1 MNSISFIYLLIIVLC
16 WTLNPFIKKIVL
28 KSKKLNTD
36 EYFILNHLFVTLIL
50 GFYFF
55 YLFKQKKCS
64 PNCFR
69 NLDKFDYLYI
79 ILGAVTSV
87 LGARLMI
94 SIIKSEDISYLVA
107 SIQPMII
114 GLSFA
119 IGYMFFS
126 ENMTVSKII
135 GVTLIILGLIFMN
148 KK

>member
-1 MNSISFIYLLIIVLC
+1 MESVSYIYLLVIVLC
-16 WTLNPFIKKIVL
+16 WTLNPFLKKVVL

-55 YLFKQKKCS
+55 YLFKNKKCS

-79 ILGAVTSV
+79 ILGAITSI

-107 SIQPMII
+107 NIQPMII
-114 GLSFA
+114 GLSFV

-126 ENMTVSKII
+126 ENVTISRVI

>member
-1 MNSISFIYLLIIVLC
+1 M
-16 WTLNPFIKKIVL
+16 KL
-28 KSKKLNTD
+28 KN
-36 EYFILNHLFVTLIL
+36 VTLIL

-69 NLDKFDYLYI
+69 NLGKFDYLYI
-79 ILGAVTSV
+79 ILGAVTSI

-126 ENMTVSKII
+126 ENITISKII